1 MNEIRLSLQD
11 KEQQLLG
18 SLTTAEQFKDF
29 ADAIDKLCSW
39 ENLYVITTVV
49 EIITGKEILPG
60 TPNDLGDLLSDLK
73 GFFKKEFEEAGED
86 SVFWN
91 PATWKVFDFIGDIQ
105 AASLGIDRDDPI
117 TWEDLFGRN

>member
-1 MNEIRLSLQD
+1 MNEIRISLQD

-105 AASLGIDRDDPI
+105 AASLGIDRDEPI